1 MVITMFFIIS
11 NTHILVVSST
21 ETITY
26 TEVTAFLKRQ
36 PNILTQCKSIATM
49 KETIILTGNH
59 LIYARKTLDDQF
71 NPM

>member
-1 MVITMFFIIS
+1 MFYIIS

-21 ETITY
+21 GTIPFS
-26 TEVTAFLKRQ
+26 EVTAFFKRQ
-36 PNILTQCKSIATM
+36 PNILKLYKSIATM

-59 LIYARKTLDDQF
+59 SIYARKTLDDQF

>member
-1 MVITMFFIIS
+1 MVITMFYIIS

-21 ETITY
+21 GTITY
-26 TEVTAFLKRQ
+26 NEVTAFLKRQ
-36 PNILTQCKSIATM
+36 PNILMLYKSIATT

-71 NPM
+71 NSM